1 MEYKGVKQIIRSS
14 LMIPSLDLNFAGTK
28 ELDSRITYTRSP
40 YGTVVGPTGNI
51 EYAPENIL
59 LRSEQFNT
67 TWITSGTYVTANA
80 ITNPYGALT
89 AYKLSEDTSGGYHDL
104 YQTVSS
110 PNQLICFSVY
120 AKAAEYKKI
129 KLSID
134 DLSIGA
140 YIVVFN
146 LENEGSIY
154 LDTNQGAWGSLTCK
168 ITPVSNGWYR
178 CEISGER
185 VSGTSQKCSI
195 SLWSDRP
202 NYEND
207 YYGGDGISGVYI
219 WGAQLERNSE
229 ARKYLQTSTSE
240 VYGARFTHDPVTG
253 ASLGLI
259 IEQARTNLILLSR
272 APGDAQSITVSAI
285 PYTISFTGTGTIAL
299 SGTSTAG
306 PLVGTGTGETN
317 RVSLTFTPTAGTL
330 VVTFSGNVTYAQL
343 EAGSFKTSYIPTNGT
358 AVTRSADV
366 VQITGTNF
374 SSWYNPTEG
383 TVVASGIAA
392 TSSDSTFFTIDDN
405 SLNNR
410 IYLWHPTFSAAYGSV
425 VTGGS
430 SVASPLV
437 SGVGSKY
444 TSAFSYKVNDFHI
457 SSGGVIG
464 EIDTSG
470 AIPSVDR
477 IRFGC
482 DSAGAK
488 VLNGSIARLRYYNKS
503 IPNKLQI
510 LST

>member
-1 MEYKGVKQIIRSS
+1 MENNVVKQIIRSS

-28 ELDSRITYTRSP
+28 ELDSRITYTRAGQAS
-40 YGTVVGPTGNI
+40 YIDANGTLQIV
-51 EYAPENIL
+51 
-59 LRSEQFNT
+59 Q
-67 TWITSGTYVTANA
+67 ANV
-80 ITNPYGALT
+80 P
-89 AYKLSEDTSGGYHDL
+89 
-104 YQTVSS
+104 
-110 PNQLICFSVY
+110 
-120 AKAAEYKKI
+120 
-129 KLSID
+129 
-134 DLSIGA
+134 
-140 YIVVFN
+140 
-146 LENEGSIY
+146 
-154 LDTNQGAWGSLTCK
+154 
-168 ITPVSNGWYR
+168 
-178 CEISGER
+178 
-185 VSGTSQKCSI
+185 
-195 SLWSDRP
+195 
-202 NYEND
+202 
-207 YYGGDGISGVYI
+207 
-219 WGAQLERNSE
+219 
-229 ARKYLQTSTSE
+229 
-240 VYGARFTHDPVTG
+240 RFAHDPVTG

-259 IEQARTNLILLSR
+259 IEQARTNLIFNSGTLT
-272 APGDAQSITVSAI
+272 GAQSITVSAI
-285 PYTISFTGTGTIAL
+285 PYTVSFTGTGRIILEQIDGSMGAVAL
-299 SGTSTAG
+299 Q
-306 PLVGTGTGETN
+306 GTGTGESN
-317 RVSLTFTPTAGTL
+317 RVSLTFTPEAVPL
-330 VVTFSGNVTYAQL
+330 VVRLEEGTVTNIQL
-343 EAGSFKTSYIPTNGT
+343 ETGSFKTSYIPTNGT

-392 TSSDSTFFTIDDN
+392 TASDSTFFTIDDN

-482 DSAGAK
+482 DSAGSK

-510 LST
+510 LSM